1 MRSFVGITRER
12 RIYKTDQDLVKPAFI
27 RVEEAISVMDFLPIL
42 DVAGFL
48 SFASMVFVDG
58 DFFPIPN
65 LVSARYDC

>member
-1 MRSFVGITRER
+1 M
-12 RIYKTDQDLVKPAFI
+12 YKTDQDLVKPAFI

-42 DVAGFL
+42 VEAGFF
-48 SFASMVFVDG
+48 SFVSMVFVED